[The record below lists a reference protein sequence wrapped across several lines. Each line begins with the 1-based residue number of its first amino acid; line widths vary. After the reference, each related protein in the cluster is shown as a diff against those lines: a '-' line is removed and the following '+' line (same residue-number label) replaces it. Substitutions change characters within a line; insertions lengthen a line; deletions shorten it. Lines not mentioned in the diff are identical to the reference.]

1 MFVEPVAL
9 DVVPAYA
16 RIAQS
21 VVDIVLKRIGRRASD
36 VDKTLAGSFRQM
48 ERRQPALAAFVAYE
62 LSELSSQP
70 LQSVAYRLSM
80 VVFAAFEEAF
90 GPRVGRVE
98 LGDINRA
105 LSRLVADSELRSEWV
120 PGNTYSEDAIAVG
133 QPALVACLRAEVER
147 GVSSQPDLQ
156 WDNLDRFYESLLAIV
171 VVMTNAVVP
180 QGQPDDNLTQ
190 LTSSN

>member
-16 RIAQS
+16 RIAQP
-21 VVDIVLKRIGRRASD
+21 VVDIVVRRIGRRASD

-48 ERRQPALAAFVAYE
+48 EQRQPALAAFVAYE

-70 LQSVAYRLSM
+70 LQTVAYRLS
-80 VVFAAFEEAF
+80 VLVFAAFEEAF
-90 GPRVGRVE
+90 GPRVGTIE
-98 LGDINRA
+98 LSDINRA
-105 LSRLVADSELRSEWV
+105 LSRLVADSELRSVFV

-133 QPALVACLRAEVER
+133 QPALVACLRAEVDR
-147 GVSSQPDLQ
+147 AVSSQPALQ
-156 WDNLDRFYESLLAIV
+156 WDNLDRFYESLLAMV

-180 QGQPDDNLTQ
+180 QGKPDT
-190 LTSSN
+190 TYVV